1 MDHLSVPFYQ
11 AFVPH
16 TNNVKALCAN
26 LLVGPGEILGLG
38 QRHTNANEVSEAL
51 KMHEVPKEKYEWYL
65 DIRDEEKGGKHLQ
78 TTGWGMGLE
87 RYLAWIMKHDYP
99 RMKGM
104 KFAP

>member
-1 MDHLSVPFYQ
+1 MIKKFGAAVWLTEMDHLSVPFYQ

-65 DIRDEEKGGKHLQ
+65 DIRDEEKGGKSLQ

-87 RYLAWIMKHDYP
+87 RYLS
-99 RMKGM
+99 
-104 KFAP
+104 